1 MARSP
6 KRKNRRVSKTS
17 PKTAGKWRRRFRWAL
32 VLSLLFSLPV
42 AVVYGL
48 WLDYRVTSE
57 FEGKRW
63 ALPARVYA
71 RPLELYQGMRLRPE
85 NLEIALQA
93 LNYRQESGGQQPG
106 TYQRRGD
113 LFTLTSRAFQYPDG
127 LEPARTVQVQFTGKQ
142 ISALRSANSVDL
154 VRLDPALIGGIYPA
168 HQEDRILVKLEEVP
182 PLLVEALL
190 ALE

>member
-17 PKTAGKWRRRFRWAL
+17 PKTAGKWRRRFRWVL

-85 NLEIALQA
+85 NLEIELQA
-93 LNYRQESGGQQPG
+93 LNYRQESGGSSLALINAAAICSLSHPVLFSIPMVWS
-106 TYQRRGD
+106 RRAPCKYS
-113 LFTLTSRAFQYPDG
+113 LAVSELAPCAA
-127 LEPARTVQVQFTGKQ
+127 PAR
-142 ISALRSANSVDL
+142 
-154 VRLDPALIGGIYPA
+154 
-168 HQEDRILVKLEEVP
+168 
-182 PLLVEALL
+182 
-190 ALE
+190 